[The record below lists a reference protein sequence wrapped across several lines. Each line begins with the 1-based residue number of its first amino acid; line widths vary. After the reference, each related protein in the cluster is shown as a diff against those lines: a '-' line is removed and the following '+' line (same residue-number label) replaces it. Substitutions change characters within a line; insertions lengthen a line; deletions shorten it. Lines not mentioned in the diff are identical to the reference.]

1 MRLLNVRTFKLEEFF
16 DKAVP
21 PYAVLSHTW
30 GNDKDEV
37 SFRDIENGSSGK
49 TGPGMIKI
57 VGCCKQA
64 MKDGL
69 NYAWIDTCCIDKANS
84 VELGEAINSMFQ
96 WYANASICYAYLSD
110 VPAGENPRDHGSS
123 FSSSRW
129 FTRGW
134 TLQELLAPKEL
145 RFYDSIWSCLG
156 TRRTLSVMVQKIT
169 GIPRPFLIGLASLH
183 EASVAQRMSWASKR
197 VTGRKEDIAYCLL
210 GIFGVVL
217 PMIYGESDQAFSRL
231 QEAIMKHTEDNSILA
246 WGFDPLGSTSTNS
259 KDVVTGGI
267 LAAAPADFENC
278 GHIVSREQPQSPLGI
293 SGGRLHVRLPLYTTS
308 TGETYGLLNCGPNS
322 EVERVV
328 GIPLVNNVSS
338 ELSNEYIRPQGH
350 RSTLLPR
357 TKSNSSTK
365 LIHIQMGHRSRAHTG
380 VNRRHGF
387 YIDDPSEAN
396 LELVEVEPPARWQR
410 ARSIITTENN
420 PDGSFTQQ
428 TLTRFRIENQA
439 SYDFIV
445 MLEFE
450 TQGSQVEARCHVM
463 ISSRDTTL
471 EALSQKLTRMR
482 KEAFGKQGASNGLL
496 SINVIITQESIV
508 GQPMFV
514 VKLVAT
520 PSLPEITIDATKE
533 LQLVDW
539 LLEWESLMQEDNDID
554 LEAEQLRQQ
563 KEEKTRSSQQMK
575 QDLAVVEKRLR
586 ELVKERKLLVDR
598 LERGTQEMDQITTRS
613 DEIMQRQEKL
623 SSQKSEILARL
634 SIPAIED
641 MNGSESLIKAKF
653 VANVDN
659 FVKDIKLERFFKGN
673 QFIKELAEK
682 AADLKNDSTTPLGK
696 EDLLPKTIKV
706 SLHQQVI
713 YCDDSFS
720 MRLLG
725 RFDFQKRLVKRI
737 TQITTRILPE
747 GEGVALRFIN
757 QSVGDGSSN
766 LTLAQVEAIL
776 TPMMRK
782 TNGYSEIGTKLK
794 AKILEPLVYSKI
806 KAKNLERPLLIFI
819 ITSGMPERESE
830 SELVNAIFECGR
842 ELQDA
847 GYPRESVKFLVGQ
860 IGSAPR
866 TKEFLDSIRYR
877 TSDNNGIA
885 NVVYCIPDQ
894 LDIKFFQFNENGGE
908 IDRWL
913 IETLF
918 SPIEAC
924 EDKKTSRN
932 G

>member
-16 DKAVP
+16 GKAVP

-37 SFRDIENGSSGK
+37 SFRDVENGSSGK

-217 PMIYGESDQAFSRL
+217 PMIYGEGDQAFTRL

-246 WGFDPLGSTSTNS
+246 WGFDPLGSASTNS

-278 GHIVSREQPQSPLGI
+278 GHIVSREQPQSPLEI
-293 SGGRLHVRLPLYTTS
+293 SGGRLHVQWPLYTTS
-308 TGETYGLLNCGPNS
+308 AGETYGLLNCGPNS

-380 VNRRHGF
+380 VNRRHWF

-396 LELVEVEPPARWQR
+396 LELVEVEPLARWQR
-410 ARSIITTENN
+410 ARSMITTENN
-420 PDGSFTQQ
+420 PDESFTQR

-445 MLEFE
+445 MLEFK

-471 EALSQKLTRMR
+471 EALSQKFTRMR
-482 KEAFGKQGASNGLL
+482 EKVFGKQSATNGVL
-496 SINVIITQESIV
+496 SIYVTVTQESIV

-514 VKLVAT
+514 VKLATT

-533 LQLVDW
+533 LQILDLQLELEG
-539 LLEWESLMQEDNDID
+539 LLQEDNYMD
-554 LEAEQLRQQ
+554 LEAERLRQQ
-563 KEEKTRSSQQMK
+563 EEEETRSLQQME
-575 QDLAVVEKRLR
+575 QSLAVVEKRLR
-586 ELVKERKLLVDR
+586 ELGEERNRIVDR
-598 LERGTQEMDQITTRS
+598 LERGHQEVDQIITRS
-613 DEIMQRQEKL
+613 HEIMQRKEEL

-634 SIPAIED
+634 STPALED
-641 MNGSESLIKAKF
+641 MNSPESPTKVKF
-653 VANVDN
+653 VVNVDN
-659 FVKDIKLERFFKGN
+659 LVKDIKLERFFEGK
-673 QFIKELAEK
+673 QFTKELAEK
-682 AADLKNDSTTPLGK
+682 AADLKNDPTTPLGN

-713 YCDDSFS
+713 YCDDSGS
-720 MRLLG
+720 MRLEG
-725 RFDFQKRLVKRI
+725 RFDFQTRLVKRI

-757 QSVGDGSSN
+757 QNVEDDSSN
-766 LTLAQVEAIL
+766 LTLAKVGNIL
-776 TPMMRK
+776 TPMTQMA
-782 TNGYSEIGTKLK
+782 NGSSNIGTNLK

-806 KAKNLERPLLIFI
+806 KAKSLERPLLIFI
-819 ITSGMPERESE
+819 ITDSMPEPEHE
-830 SELVNAIFECGR
+830 SELVSVIFECGER
-842 ELQDA
+842 LQDA
-847 GYPRESVKFLVGQ
+847 SYRRESVKFLVGQ
-860 IGSAPR
+860 IGSAR
-866 TKEFLDSIRYR
+866 RAKEFLNGLRNF
-877 TSDNNGIA
+877 TSDINEVA

-894 LDIKFFQFNENGGE
+894 LDAKFSEFREDEGG

-918 SPIEAC
+918 SPIENC
-924 EDKKTSRN
+924 EDK
-932 G
+932 